1 MKVFSSPL
9 KANSTMDGSLNFSLS
24 WGTFL
29 CDLEMSCVAAD
40 FALFLIYVI

>member
-9 KANSTMDGSLNFSLS
+9 KANSTMDGSLDFSLS
-24 WGTFL
+24 WGTFV
-29 CDLEMSCVAAD
+29 CNLEMSYVAID